1 MKIVSTGD
9 KNSPPFLN
17 ASPMA
22 KIPHPMFIFN
32 KFINV
37 SK

>member
-1 MKIVSTGD
+1 MKTVSTGD
-9 KNSPPFLN
+9 KNNPPFLN

-22 KIPHPMFIFN
+22 KIPHPMFTFN
-32 KFINV
+32 KLISV